1 MERFH
6 SMRQRMC
13 SSCGKPAFAYRI
25 EADGTKT
32 YLCLKHLPSGD
43 APNDD
48 DPYNLQGK
56 KNPPDESPNSN

>member
-1 MERFH
+1 
-6 SMRQRMC
+6 MC
-13 SSCGKPAFAYRI
+13 SSCGKPAFAYRL
-25 EADGTKT
+25 EADGTKI